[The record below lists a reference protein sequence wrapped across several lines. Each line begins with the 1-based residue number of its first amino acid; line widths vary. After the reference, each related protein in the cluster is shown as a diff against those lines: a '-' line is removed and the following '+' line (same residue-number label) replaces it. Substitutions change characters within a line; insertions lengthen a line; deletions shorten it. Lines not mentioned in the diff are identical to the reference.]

1 MADAKVAGASS
12 RIGSTSPRIGFVGLG
27 RMGHHMARHIAEA
40 RLPLSVFDIR
50 QDVVEGFCNALQAKP
65 ARSMT
70 DLAKQCDIVITM
82 LPTSKEVRAVLTGES
97 GKGGLADA
105 LAPGSLVIDCSS
117 SDPVETR
124 ALGELLAGRSVAMVD
139 APVAGGV
146 VFAKDGTLDILLG
159 GSEDARERARTVLTC
174 FAGRFFECG
183 TLGAGHAMK
192 VLNNFINAQ
201 ALITYAEAL
210 STGLKFG
217 LDLDVMMNSM
227 IAATTGRNHPLE
239 KKVAIQVLSRE
250 FASGMALSLIA
261 KDVGLA
267 RNLATGMGMEAPI
280 LNSCLE
286 LWKRAADEIGPLVDQ
301 TEVVRLWERDAG
313 VELARS

>member
-1 MADAKVAGASS
+1 MADAKVAEASGRS
-12 RIGSTSPRIGFVGLG
+12 DAASPRVGFVGLG
-27 RMGHHMARHIAEA
+27 RMGHHMARHVAGA
-40 RLPLSVFDIR
+40 KLPLTVFDIR
-50 QDVVEGFCNALQAKP
+50 PDVVADFCSALEARP
-65 ARSMT
+65 AGSMA
-70 DLAKQCDIVITM
+70 DLGECDVVITM
-82 LPTSKEVRAVLTGES
+82 LPTSKEVRAVLVGES
-97 GKGGLADA
+97 GQDGLAGV

-124 ALGELLAGRSVAMVD
+124 ALGKLLADQSIAMVD

-159 GSEDARERARTVLTC
+159 GSDDARERARPVLAS

-286 LWKRAADEIGPLVDQ
+286 LWRRAADEIGPLVDQ

-313 VELARS
+313 VEIARA

>member
-1 MADAKVAGASS
+1 MADAKVAKASS
-12 RIGSTSPRIGFVGLG
+12 RTGSTSPRVGFVGLG

-40 RLPLSVFDIR
+40 KLPLSVFDIR
-50 QDVVEGFCNALQAKP
+50 PDVVEEFCSAMQAKP
-65 ARSMT
+65 ARSMA
-70 DLAKQCDIVITM
+70 DLGESNVVITM
-82 LPTSKEVRAVLTGES
+82 LPTSKEVRAVLVGES
-97 GKGGLADA
+97 GQGGLAGA

-124 ALGELLAGRSVAMVD
+124 ALGKLLAECSIAMVD

-159 GSEDARERARTVLTC
+159 GSDDARAQARPVLKC

-227 IAATTGRNHPLE
+227 VAATTGRNHPLE

-280 LNSCLE
+280 LNSCLD